1 MLAYSNIR
9 GNLHAVLS
17 RHCYIRLPAAGQS
30 GAATQIISASS
41 LIGQLRYSYHI
52 YSCRTHTFL
61 PWTLWQ
67 PGCIFACF
75 GSIHLYNRD
84 RNVFSACLFP
94 CTQCEPYGP
103 RFTLWNTF
111 TVITPDRWH
120 RPKATGLVP
129 GQNQCFIWFLQLY
142 RGAKKHD
149 FKPSVMEKKKKKV
162 VLSGNI
168 LQELD
173 LSEWSNLCIMR
184 FGLAGD
190 TLWRTPLAISE
201 CRWTQLR
208 KILDKIYVK
217 NSLSLLAWVE
227 ITSAAWLP
235 HYLFR
240 YR

>member
-41 LIGQLRYSYHI
+41 LIGQPRYSYHI

-61 PWTLWQ
+61 PWMLWQ

-142 RGAKKHD
+142 RGAEKHD
-149 FKPSVMEKKKKKV
+149 FKQYSQTVSSLRGTVE
-162 VLSGNI
+162 LEENI
-168 LQELD
+168 NMKYLD
-173 LSEWSNLCIMR
+173 LPQKASILLALCYICIQLCI
-184 FGLAGD
+184 
-190 TLWRTPLAISE
+190 
-201 CRWTQLR
+201 
-208 KILDKIYVK
+208 
-217 NSLSLLAWVE
+217 
-227 ITSAAWLP
+227 
-235 HYLFR
+235 
-240 YR
+240 